1 MYHYHTLRNGI
12 RIIFRQNNSS
22 VVYSGVYINVGSR
35 NETSPSEE
43 GIAHFIE
50 HSIFKGTEHRR
61 SYHIR
66 NRIDGVGGELDAF
79 TTKEETCVYA
89 SALSQHL
96 ERCLELFSDI
106 LFHSTFPQH
115 EIEKEKDVVIEEIN
129 LYKDS
134 PAELIYDD
142 FEEMIFGSHPLAH
155 NILGSKKNVKHFTS
169 AQLSDFLHQN
179 YTPDRMVISVVGNVE
194 FQRLVKLCEKYFE
207 SFSAIPNAIDS
218 EQKAPLMPTTVE
230 YRHFNT
236 TVSKRTHQIHL
247 LIGCPA
253 PTLFDERKNAFTL
266 LNNILGG
273 PAMNSRLNVSV
284 RENEGFC
291 YSIES
296 QYVPFTDAGL
306 FYIYAGVDTDAADRS
321 THLILN
327 ELRRLRETKLTPQ
340 QLHAAQT
347 QLIGQM
353 AITNDSGLN
362 EMQSIG
368 KAYLNFDHVDTLE
381 EMNHDILSVTP
392 EQLQNVA
399 QDLLPEENFSFLY
412 YK

>member
-1 MYHYHTLRNGI
+1 MYLYHTLPNGI
-12 RIIFRQNNSS
+12 RIVFRQNTSN
-22 VVYSGVYINVGSR
+22 VVYAGVYINVGSR
-35 NETSPSEE
+35 NELCPTEE

-134 PAELIYDD
+134 PSELIYDD

-155 NILGSKKNVKHFTS
+155 NILGSKKNVKRFTS
-169 AQLSDFLHQN
+169 AQLATFLHRN
-179 YTPDRMVISVVGNVE
+179 YTPDKMVISVVGNVE
-194 FQRLVKLCEKYFE
+194 FKKLVHLCEKYFSE
-207 SFSAIPNAIDS
+207 ATSLTPPVSA
-218 EQKAPLMPTTVE
+218 EQPSSTTQPPT
-230 YRHFNT
+230 YQHFNT
-236 TVSKRTHQIHL
+236 TFNKRTHQVHL

-253 PTLFDERKNAFTL
+253 PTIFDEKKNAFTL

-284 RENEGFC
+284 RENQGFC
-291 YSIES
+291 YTIES

-306 FYIYAGVDTDAADRS
+306 FYIYAGVDSDAAERS
-321 THLILN
+321 TELILA
-327 ELRRLRETKLTPQ
+327 ELRRLREEKLSPQ

-353 AITNDSGLN
+353 AINNDSGLN

-381 EMNHDILSVTP
+381 EMNRDIFAVTP
-392 EQLQNVA
+392 EELQATA
-399 QDLLPEENFSFLY
+399 QELLSEENFSFLY